1 MTDEMERLSALL
13 AEADALIAVK
23 RYQAAIERAQAAA
36 AMAPQDPRP
45 YYKWSNALFSDRQY
59 AEAAVMADEAIR
71 LAPDEPLGFRL
82 RSMALRSVAGE
93 SSGAHRTAIGHE
105 AVISAQ
111 EAVRLAPWDANG
123 YIGLAQALPLTGAI
137 QEAGEAIQEAIRLAP
152 QSASTWAAASRV
164 PLAAKNWNAAIE
176 ACHKA
181 LAIDPDNYAALN
193 NLGVALRA
201 SGKKGAG
208 SKALAR
214 AARAQPD
221 APTAR
226 RNLSRAGLNIVRV
239 AIMLLLIPIGFV
251 AHVGLGLYFVFAIG
265 SNIALSKNPKLVLR
279 LERWGAP
286 IALFFA
292 NRRED
297 EPSSMQSG
305 SGRVQD
311 GVPQTSFHS
320 SDEEWP
326 QLRVRHAIGTTV
338 VLISA
343 IVGWCMTLVLIVIV
357 PISSQGRLWIS
368 LAALLFA
375 GLAAWPTIVVV
386 RRKRHEVAMGLE
398 RVRQS

>member
-1 MTDEMERLSALL
+1 MRLG
-13 AEADALIAVK
+13 
-23 RYQAAIERAQAAA
+23 RRRRAA
-36 AMAPQDPRP
+36 
-45 YYKWSNALFSDRQY
+45 FSVGGRD
-59 AEAAVMADEAIR
+59 
-71 LAPDEPLGFRL
+71 
-82 RSMALRSVAGE
+82 
-93 SSGAHRTAIGHE
+93 
-105 AVISAQ
+105 
-111 EAVRLAPWDANG
+111 
-123 YIGLAQALPLTGAI
+123 
-137 QEAGEAIQEAIRLAP
+137 
-152 QSASTWAAASRV
+152 
-164 PLAAKNWNAAIE
+164 WNAAIE

-239 AIMLLLIPIGFV
+239 AIMLLLIPIG
-251 AHVGLGLYFVFAIG
+251 
-265 SNIALSKNPKLVLR
+265 LSRTCGVLDLCSRLRYRQQHRSPKNPKLVLR

-297 EPSSMQSG
+297 GQISMQSG

-311 GVPQTSFHS
+311 GVPLSSFHS

-338 VLISA
+338 VKSSA
-343 IVGWCMTLVLIVIV
+343 IAGWCMTLVLIVIV

-386 RRKRHEVAMGLE
+386 RSK
-398 RVRQS
+398 